1 MTISNYYKLSERVNL
16 IVIGG
21 SSLDSF
27 ELIQALRDYLNLVS
41 LPVPLD
47 PIHFIVHLVDVLLA
61 LGDLSLELI
70 QPA

>member
-1 MTISNYYKLSERVNL
+1 MTISNYYKLSERINL

-41 LPVPLD
+41 FPVPLD

-61 LGDLSLELI
+61 LGDISLELI